1 MWRKIFCARSSSA
14 FLPKGVLSLLAVLC
28 FQVSAGQELNC
39 EITVN
44 SEQVGQTNQQVFKT
58 LERSLSDFVNKTK
71 WTNRTYQEN
80 EKVNA
85 RMFITV
91 QEFENNRFR
100 ADIQVQSSR
109 PVYNSSYQTPVFNY
123 KDNEFDFEYIEFQP
137 LIFNQNNFD
146 SNLVGVIA
154 YYVYIVLGLDADTF
168 ALEGGTEFYQ
178 KAQQIVTQAQGS
190 SFSGWSQSA
199 TENRSRF
206 LLVDNLLSNTFREYR
221 IALYNYHRKGMDVM
235 ADNSGTGKQVISGTM
250 RLFETLIS
258 RRPNALLIQT
268 FFDAKS
274 DEIRSIFSDGPKVDI
289 VRLKETLNKV
299 APFYSGTWNEITY

>member
-1 MWRKIFCARSSSA
+1 MWQKIFSGKFFKDS
-14 FLPKGVLSLLAVLC
+14 LPKTGLSLILLLNVCVAT
-28 FQVSAGQELNC
+28 AQELNC

-44 SEQVGQTNQQVFKT
+44 SEQVSQTNQQVFRT
-58 LERSLSDFVNKTK
+58 LERSLNDFVNKTK
-71 WTNRTYQEN
+71 WTNRAYQEN
-80 EKVNA
+80 ERVNA

-109 PVYNSSYQTPVFNY
+109 PVYNTAYQSPVFNY

-137 LIFNQNNFD
+137 LIFNENNFD

-154 YYVYIVLGLDADTF
+154 YYVYIILGLDADTF
-168 ALEGGTEFYQ
+168 ALEGGTEHYE

-190 SFSGWSQSA
+190 NFSGWSQSA
-199 TENRSRF
+199 TENRTRF

-235 ADNSGTGKQVISGTM
+235 ADNSSTGKQVISGTM

-258 RRPNALLIQT
+258 RRPNAFLIQT

-274 DEIRSIFSDGPKVDI
+274 EEIRNIFSDGPKVDV